1 MEGGKMLKRAIVVL
15 LLVLLLAACGTAV
28 EREPMGTR
36 SFGSQEA
43 SVEEVRFRSGRFH
56 VVGDL
61 RMPVGADPHPA
72 IIMVHGDGAA
82 TRNGAVQFGPMIEIF
97 LRNGYAVFS
106 WDKPGS
112 GESTGELDGGKK
124 ITERAQIL
132 ADAIDV
138 LVEHP
143 QIDPDR
149 IGLWGISQAG
159 WVMPKALKSTDH
171 VAFMIVVS
179 GGAEDGFEQ
188 AGYMMARKV
197 FGASGSEEQ
206 AALVET
212 YGPQAYKAATY
223 EEHLEAMEILIEIP
237 SLMELMNL
245 EIPGESEWEPRS
257 HDEDGFY
264 DPMEDIKHATFPILV
279 FYGAT
284 DPIVDPVQGAE
295 AYEAALKA
303 AGNTNYR
310 IVLFPNSAHVFT
322 NSPEYQKTM
331 ETWLQH
337 LSP

>member
-1 MEGGKMLKRAIVVL
+1 MGGGKMLKRVIVL
-15 LLVLLLAACGTAV
+15 FLLVLLLAACGAAV
-28 EREPMGTR
+28 ERKDIGIR

-43 SVEEVRFRSGRFH
+43 SVEEVRFRSGRFR

-61 RMPVGADPHPA
+61 RMPAGEGPHPA

-82 TRNGAVQFGPMIEIF
+82 TRNGAAQFGPMIEIF
-97 LRNGYAVFS
+97 LRNGYSVFS

-112 GESTGELDGGKK
+112 GESTGELDGGRK
-124 ITERAQIL
+124 ITERTQIL

-188 AGYMMARKV
+188 GGYMVGRKV
-197 FGASGSEEQ
+197 LGASASEEQ

-212 YGPQAYKAATY
+212 YRPQAHKAATY
-223 EEHLEAMEILIEIP
+223 EEYLEAMEILMEIP
-237 SLMELMNL
+237 ALLELMDL
-245 EIPGESEWEPRS
+245 EITKESKWKPISR
-257 HDEDGFY
+257 DEDGFY
-264 DPMEDIKHATFPILV
+264 DPMEDIERTNIPILV
-279 FYGAT
+279 FFGAR
-284 DPIVDPVQGAE
+284 DLIVDPVQGAE
-295 AYEAALKA
+295 AYEAAFQA
-303 AGNTNYR
+303 ASNPNGQ
-310 IVLFPNSAHVFT
+310 IVVLPNSAHVFT
-322 NSPEYQKTM
+322 NHPEYQSTM
-331 ETWLQH
+331 EAWIQAL
-337 LSP
+337 P